1 MTILTGCLYSLG
13 VYTGLNLLIDLATGV
28 TLRDQG
34 DQDFHITGCLDI
46 GLNILR
52 VFGLNTLSDFATG
65 VTLRDQGDQDFHIT
79 GCLDIIGLNI
89 LRVFGLNILSDF
101 ATGVTSRDQGDQ
113 DFRMIGCLYSTV
125 LRVFGLH
132 SAQDNGVNFLCP
144 FFQHYPLYVKIFN
157 VSVDATHHISRQRKF
172 RHKKSVK
179 FDFDVTEDPTISG
192 QLTLRACQLS

>member
-1 MTILTGCLYSLG
+1 MSILTGCLYSLG
-13 VYTGLNLLIDLATGV
+13 VYTGLNILSDLATGV

-34 DQDFHITGCLDI
+34 DQDFHITGCLD
-46 GLNILR
+46 
-52 VFGLNTLSDFATG
+52 
-65 VTLRDQGDQDFHIT
+65 
-79 GCLDIIGLNI
+79 IGLNI

-192 QLTLRACQLS
+192 QLTLRACHLTGM